1 MKIKK
6 LEKEID
12 EVFSDPEFET
22 EVEFTTGDNSR
33 VDLAVLKD
41 GDPHLAVEFEGSYKW
56 MRSRVLYDAVKADR
70 EGFPYLAV
78 VYPFKQRGLKNC
90 WIFDFIGSELDVAA
104 KIVHPDD
111 VDKLKRT
118 FREDLG

>member
-6 LEKEID
+6 LEKEIS
-12 EVFSDPEFET
+12 EIFTGLESEIKT
-22 EVEFTTGDNSR
+22 EFTTDDNSR
-33 VDLAVLKD
+33 IDLAILQD
-41 GDPHLAVEFEGSYKW
+41 GNPFLAVEFEGSYKW

-90 WIFDFIGSELDVAA
+90 WIFDFIGADLNVHV
-104 KIVHPDD
+104 KIIHPDD
-111 VDKLKRT
+111 IS
-118 FREDLG
+118 DLRRIFNEE

>member
-6 LEKEID
+6 LENEIS
-12 EVFSDPEFET
+12 EIFPDPEFET
-22 EVEFTTGDNSR
+22 RKEFTTGDNSR
-33 VDLAVLKD
+33 VDLAVLHN
-41 GDPHLAVEFEGSYKW
+41 GDPLLAVEFEGSYKW

-70 EGFPYLAV
+70 EGFKNLAV

-90 WIFDFIGSELDVAA
+90 WIFDFIEGDLDVTV

-111 VDKLKRT
+111 VP
-118 FREDLG
+118 DLRGIFDENE

>member
-6 LEKEID
+6 LEKEIA
-12 EVFSDPEFET
+12 EVFSETKFET
-22 EVEFTTGDNSR
+22 EIEFTTGDNSR
-33 VDLAVLKD
+33 VDLAILKD
-41 GDPHLAVEFEGSYKW
+41 GNPLLAVEFEGSYKW

-70 EGFPYLAV
+70 EGFPYVAV

-90 WIFDFIGSELDVAA
+90 WIFDFIESDLTVRA

-111 VDKLKRT
+111 VSDLKEI
-118 FREDLG
+118 FDVSE